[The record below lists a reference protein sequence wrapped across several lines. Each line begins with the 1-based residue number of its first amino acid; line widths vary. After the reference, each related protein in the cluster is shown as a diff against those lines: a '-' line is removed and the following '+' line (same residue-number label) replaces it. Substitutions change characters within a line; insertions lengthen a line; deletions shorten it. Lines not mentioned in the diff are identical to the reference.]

1 VTSEGVGRE
10 SVIPSRA
17 VSVMVIAT
25 VVVELAL
32 ALLLVLAVQPR
43 LVGLAGMALFL
54 VFGGYQLL
62 VAVKTNSL
70 MCSCA
75 RTERTDLASVPAVIG
90 TVLACLVQAALS
102 CFLAVSN
109 VRPDMIFRLF
119 AITALIIP
127 LFTFF
132 VGAARR
138 RGQSQVNGR
147 FWLVF

>member
-1 VTSEGVGRE
+1 MTSEGVGRE

-54 VFGGYQLL
+54 FGGYQLL

-75 RTERTDLASVPAVIG
+75 RTKRTDPASVPAVIG

>member
-1 VTSEGVGRE
+1 
-10 SVIPSRA
+10 
-17 VSVMVIAT
+17 MVIAT

-75 RTERTDLASVPAVIG
+75 RTKRTDPASVPAVIG

-119 AITALIIP
+119 AITAFDYPALY
-127 LFTFF
+127 LL
-132 VGAARR
+132 RR
-138 RGQSQVNGR
+138 RCAKARAIAG
-147 FWLVF
+147 